1 MGDEHRDTGAVSG
14 MIEYL
19 FGFILRRVEIDFRFV
34 NDCQLPGE
42 KIIAIA
48 CGGKE
53 KRGKREEHFGV
64 VLLSGEA
71 ADCTEC
77 RQGDI
82 ADKSPIEIIDFELVV
97 DVVHISDDEVV
108 VDEGNVI
115 DDVGL
120 LGEDFAPIAVCRIIG
135 VDGDDAAAWCIQV
148 GIEVKDRA
156 GIANEVVTGVGIVEQ
171 SDEWCGAFDR
181 AVINAIL
188 RVGAVIDVEDEEFAI
203 FGYEGVEI

>member
-1 MGDEHRDTGAVSG
+1 M
-14 MIEYL
+14 
-19 FGFILRRVEIDFRFV
+19 
-34 NDCQLPGE
+34 NDCRLPGE

-71 ADCTEC
+71 TDCAEG

-82 ADKSPIEIIDFELVV
+82 ADKSSIEIIDFELVV

-108 VDEGNVI
+108 VDECDVI
-115 DDVGL
+115 DDVVG
-120 LGEDFAPIAVCRIIG
+120 LGEDFAPIAACRIID
-135 VDGDDAAAWCIQV
+135 VDGDDASAGCVEV
-148 GIEVKDRA
+148 GIKVENRA
-156 GIANEVVTGVGIVEQ
+156 GIANEVVTGVGLVEQ

-203 FGYEGVEI
+203 FGYERVEI